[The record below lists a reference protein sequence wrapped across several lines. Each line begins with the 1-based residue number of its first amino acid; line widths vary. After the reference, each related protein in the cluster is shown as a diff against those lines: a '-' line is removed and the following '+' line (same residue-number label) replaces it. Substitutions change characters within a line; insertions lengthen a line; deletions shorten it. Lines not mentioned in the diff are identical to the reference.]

1 MVPGVLGLVGS
12 AGVGLAIAP
21 ALQVITIPIGVVGGA
36 FLARAWW
43 LQIGHGN
50 DGTWPMRSLITLIAS
65 TTAMATLWSL
75 RFAGVLG

>member
-1 MVPGVLGLVGS
+1 VLGLVGI

-21 ALQVITIPIGVVGGA
+21 ALQVLTIPIAILGAA

-43 LQIGHGN
+43 LQLSQDH
-50 DGTWPMRSLITLIAS
+50 DGKWATRSLITLIVS

-75 RFAGVLG
+75 RFTGVIGA